1 MFIAVTVSG
10 VCVDLIYFDDIEC
23 PSRIRGASQSISRA
37 EVEAFAKSWGDSALG
52 LKRISSVNH
61 DKIRATEAYL
71 LALRNRLIHGL
82 DRPPAIIASFGYDD
96 VRFNTHAYA
105 NDTVTLILDVESKRI
120 SASNP
125 QRGIV
130 ITRQTLINQHN
141 QIVLSMLDNLLVQ
154 KRQS

>member
-1 MFIAVTVSG
+1 MFIAVTISG
-10 VCVDLIYFDDIEC
+10 ACVNLTYFDDIEC
-23 PSRIRGASQSISRA
+23 PSRIRGASQSINRDDI
-37 EVEAFAKSWGDSALG
+37 EAFAKSWGDSLLG
-52 LKRISSVNH
+52 IKRNSRVNH
-61 DKIRATEAYL
+61 DKIRVSEPFL

-105 NDTVTLILDVESKRI
+105 NDTVTLILDVESKRL

-141 QIVLSMLDNLLVQ
+141 QIVLSMLDNVLVQ